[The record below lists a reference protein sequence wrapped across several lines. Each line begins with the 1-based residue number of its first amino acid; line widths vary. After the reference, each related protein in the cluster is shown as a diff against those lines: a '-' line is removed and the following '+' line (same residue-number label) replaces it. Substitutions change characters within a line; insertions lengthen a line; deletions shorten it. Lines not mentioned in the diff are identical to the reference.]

1 MSVFVAERRILRIRP
16 KPLNKVEVLTV
27 IAEEKG
33 ADDDINRELV
43 EWELVDGTIRDVMAE
58 RWQLLVFRAR
68 RLARVR
74 RLFNV
79 MGQWLK
85 EVKRRSNEQ

>member
-1 MSVFVAERRILRIRP
+1 MSVLVVERRILRRRP
-16 KPLNKVEVLTV
+16 KPVNKVEVLTV
-27 IAEEKG
+27 ITEERG

-58 RWQLLVFRAR
+58 RWQLLVFRVL

>member
-1 MSVFVAERRILRIRP
+1 MRP

-27 IAEEKG
+27 ITEERG

-58 RWQLLVFRAR
+58 LWQLLVFRAR

>member
-27 IAEEKG
+27 IAEETG
-33 ADDDINRELV
+33 ADDRELV

>member
-1 MSVFVAERRILRIRP
+1 MSVLVVERRILRRRP
-16 KPLNKVEVLTV
+16 KPVNKVEVLTV
-27 IAEEKG
+27 IAEETG
-33 ADDDINRELV
+33 ADDRELV

>member
-1 MSVFVAERRILRIRP
+1 MSVLVVERRILRRRP
-16 KPLNKVEVLTV
+16 KPVKVEVLTV
-27 IAEEKG
+27 IAEETG
-33 ADDDINRELV
+33 ADDRELV

>member
-1 MSVFVAERRILRIRP
+1 MRP

-58 RWQLLVFRAR
+58 LWQLLVFRAR

>member
-43 EWELVDGTIRDVMAE
+43 LGQALENAWDRPALGT
-58 RWQLLVFRAR
+58 
-68 RLARVR
+68 
-74 RLFNV
+74 
-79 MGQWLK
+79 
-85 EVKRRSNEQ
+85 SP